1 MAEGRHLTLEQRIFI
16 EDMLRERRTFA
27 QIAQCLGKSPS
38 TISREVRARSV
49 QKRTGSMGG
58 NYNACSLRYSCKK
71 SRICSPCRADHRHA
85 LCRRCTM
92 CNSFCSDFRE
102 EKCPALSRPP
112 YVCNG
117 CSKRI
122 KCTLKKQFYNARAAD
137 QAYKLLLSESRT
149 GISLS
154 EEEVRFLDGLI
165 TPLIKNKQ
173 SPHHICVTNKDE
185 IMVSERTV
193 YRYIDARIL
202 SAMNLDLQRKVRFS
216 ARKKTVQVKVDKKC
230 RIGRT
235 LEDFASYMKEHP
247 DTPVVELDT
256 VEGKKGGACLLTIH
270 FVKAEMM
277 LAFLR
282 DHNDSASVIDV
293 FNSLYKTLSGEL
305 FRKLFV
311 VCLADNGSE
320 FSNPSAIELDE
331 DGYPRT
337 KVFYCDASA
346 PYQKGSAERNHEF
359 IRLFIPKGEDMS
371 PYTQEEISLMMD
383 NINSYGRPSLGDK
396 CPHDMFSF
404 IYGEQVPGLLGCHKI
419 PPKEVALKPSVFRKE
434 RKNEMR

>member
-1 MAEGRHLTLEQRIFI
+1 MAEGKHLTLEQRICI
-16 EDMLRERRTFA
+16 ESMLKGRSTLSE
-27 QIAQCLGKSPS
+27 IAACLGKSLS
-38 TISREVRARSV
+38 TISREIRARSV
-49 QKRTGSMGG
+49 YKRTGSMGG
-58 NYNACSLRYSCKK
+58 NYNACALRSQCRK
-71 SRICSPCRADHRHA
+71 SHICSPCHAGHRHK

-92 CNSFCSDFRE
+92 CNTFCGDFRE
-102 EKCPALSRPP
+102 EKCPALSKPP

-117 CSKRI
+117 CAGRVR
-122 KCTLKKQFYNARAAD
+122 CTLKKRFYDAGAAD
-137 QAYKLLLSESRT
+137 RAYRCMRSESRS

-154 EEEVRFLDGLI
+154 EEEVRRLDEVV
-165 TPLIKNKQ
+165 TPLIRKKQ
-173 SPHHICVTNKDE
+173 SPYHICTTNKDE
-185 IMVSERTV
+185 IMVSQRTV

-216 ARKKTVQVKVDKKC
+216 ARKKTVHVKVDKKC

-235 LEDFASYMKEHP
+235 FEDFTSYMNEHP

-256 VEGKKGGACLLTIH
+256 VEGKKGGKCLLTIH

-282 DHNDSASVIDV
+282 ERNDSASVIDV

-331 DGYPRT
+331 NGCPRT

-346 PYQKGSAERNHEF
+346 PYQKGSAERNHIF
-359 IRLFIPKGEDMS
+359 IRFFIPKGKDMS
-371 PYTQEEISLMMD
+371 PYTQEDISLMMD
-383 NINSYGRPSLGDK
+383 HINSYGRPSLGDK

-419 PPKEVALKPSVFRKE
+419 PPKKVKLSPSVFRKE
-434 RKNEMR
+434 LQNEMR

>member
-1 MAEGRHLTLEQRIFI
+1 MAEGKHLTLEQRICI
-16 EDMLRERRTFA
+16 ESMLKGRSTLSE
-27 QIAQCLGKSPS
+27 IAACLGKSLS
-38 TISREVRARSV
+38 TISREIRARSV
-49 QKRTGSMGG
+49 YKRTGSMGG
-58 NYNACSLRYSCKK
+58 NYNACALRSQCRK
-71 SRICSPCRADHRHA
+71 SHICSPCHAGHRHK

-92 CNSFCSDFRE
+92 CNTFCGDFRE
-102 EKCPALSRPP
+102 EKCPALSKPP

-117 CSKRI
+117 CAGRVR
-122 KCTLKKQFYNARAAD
+122 CTLKKRFYDAGAAD
-137 QAYKLLLSESRT
+137 RAYRCKLSESRS

-154 EEEVRFLDGLI
+154 EEEVRRLDEVV
-165 TPLIKNKQ
+165 TPLIRKKQ
-173 SPHHICVTNKDE
+173 SPYHICTTNKDE
-185 IMVSERTV
+185 IMVSQRTV

-216 ARKKTVQVKVDKKC
+216 ARKKTVHVKVDKKC

-235 LEDFASYMKEHP
+235 FEDFTSYMNEHP

-256 VEGKKGGACLLTIH
+256 VEGKKGGKCLLTIH

-282 DHNDSASVIDV
+282 ERNDSASVIDV

-331 DGYPRT
+331 NGCPRT

-346 PYQKGSAERNHEF
+346 PYQKGSAERNHIF
-359 IRLFIPKGEDMS
+359 IRFFIPKGKDMS
-371 PYTQEEISLMMD
+371 PYTQEDISLMMD
-383 NINSYGRPSLGDK
+383 HINSYGRPSLGDK

-419 PPKEVALKPSVFRKE
+419 PPKKVKLSPSVFRKE
-434 RKNEMR
+434 LQNEMR

>member
-1 MAEGRHLTLEQRIFI
+1 
-16 EDMLRERRTFA
+16 
-27 QIAQCLGKSPS
+27 
-38 TISREVRARSV
+38 
-49 QKRTGSMGG
+49 
-58 NYNACSLRYSCKK
+58 
-71 SRICSPCRADHRHA
+71 
-85 LCRRCTM
+85 M

-137 QAYKLLLSESRT
+137 QAYKLLLSESKT

-235 LEDFASYMKEHP
+235 LEDFTSYMKEHP

-371 PYTQEEISLMMD
+371 PYTQEDISLMMD